1 MATGTLSADGT
12 EQTIDTLQ
20 PGVPGFAFWYVDL
33 ENMAAGDT
41 VVIREKVDVD
51 NDSTFEQF
59 QSVTYSDSQTNPVVS
74 QSANLLTLADVD
86 VRITLEQ
93 TAGTNRDYPW
103 ATGVKH

>member
-12 EQTIDTLQ
+12 EQTIDTLT

-33 ENMAAGDT
+33 ENMAGGDT
-41 VVIREKVDVD
+41 VVLRERVDVD
-51 NDSTFEQF
+51 DDGTFEQF
-59 QSVTYSDSQTNPVVS
+59 SEVTYSDAQTNAVVS
-74 QSANLLTLADVD
+74 QSANLMTLSDVD

-93 TAGTNRDYPW
+93 TGGTNRNYPW